1 MEWVETTGRTV
12 ADALDAALDQLGVDE
27 DDVEFEVIQEPKS
40 GLLGRREAR
49 IRARVKPISREKPG
63 GDRRRRKGREGSG
76 GGGSR
81 NRSGRGAGRSGAKR
95 TEGGGGGAPKQPAP
109 DDEDS
114 GGAAAAATGT
124 SEAKRRRRG
133 GRGRGGGGNRPA
145 PRASGTAEAQEDR
158 VSEVVVTVE
167 EQADAAADF
176 TRGLV
181 VAFGFDAD
189 VSTRREDEDTVIVD
203 VTGGDLGLLVGPKGV
218 TLQAIEELVRT
229 AVQRQTEGHGARIH
243 VDVGGY
249 RAKRRA
255 ALEQFAI
262 SIAEEVRD
270 SGEGR
275 ALEPMSASDRKAVHD
290 AVADFDGVETS
301 SEGEDPRRRVVIS
314 PA

>member
-1 MEWVETTGRTV
+1 M
-12 ADALDAALDQLGVDE
+12 
-27 DDVEFEVIQEPKS
+27 
-40 GLLGRREAR
+40 
-49 IRARVKPISREKPG
+49 
-63 GDRRRRKGREGSG
+63 
-76 GGGSR
+76 
-81 NRSGRGAGRSGAKR
+81 
-95 TEGGGGGAPKQPAP
+95 
-109 DDEDS
+109 
-114 GGAAAAATGT
+114 
-124 SEAKRRRRG
+124 
-133 GRGRGGGGNRPA
+133 
-145 PRASGTAEAQEDR
+145 
-158 VSEVVVTVE
+158 TVE

-181 VAFGFDAD
+181 DAFGFDAD

-255 ALEQFAI
+255 ALEQFAV

-290 AVADFDGVETS
+290 AVADLDGVADVVGGRGSPPAGGHLPRLIPSLIRCHSTRS
-301 SEGEDPRRRVVIS
+301 CASAQDLGLFGPGDSRAPADPRRGLRRPGPGAARGRGARSFLDLGSGGGLPGFVLAEALPRTAGTLLDS
-314 PA
+314 QRRRTAFLARPSRSSAGPTASGS